1 METMPCD
8 MLPEAAE
15 MGVRKN
21 IELSAILLATDLFII
36 RLRCCRR
43 PLLVVLVANGIYFIY
58 FLLLKQNKKRW
69 WAKFSSLLSTPLP
82 FYFYLSFYF
91 CVFQCHGLNWTGRL
105 ISLNDLGRSGS
116 GSTSHI
122 TRRRSH
128 EVVGV
133 VADLSPPRSRI
144 GFVIF

>member
-43 PLLVVLVANGIYFIY
+43 RPLLVVLVANGIYFIY
-58 FLLLKQNKKRW
+58 FLLPKQNIKKKR
-69 WAKFSSLLSTPLP
+69 
-82 FYFYLSFYF
+82 
-91 CVFQCHGLNWTGRL
+91 
-105 ISLNDLGRSGS
+105 
-116 GSTSHI
+116 
-122 TRRRSH
+122 
-128 EVVGV
+128 
-133 VADLSPPRSRI
+133 
-144 GFVIF
+144 

>member
-1 METMPCD
+1 

-58 FLLLKQNKKRW
+58 FLLPKQNIKKKR
-69 WAKFSSLLSTPLP
+69 
-82 FYFYLSFYF
+82 
-91 CVFQCHGLNWTGRL
+91 
-105 ISLNDLGRSGS
+105 
-116 GSTSHI
+116 
-122 TRRRSH
+122 
-128 EVVGV
+128 
-133 VADLSPPRSRI
+133 
-144 GFVIF
+144 